1 MASRWQPDP
10 SFYPSPR
17 LAMQAP
23 AETLAFVAAFDPSRT
38 RPDAIAVVD
47 VDPASAAYGGIV
59 GQVDMPNT
67 GDELHHF
74 GWNACSACLCPN
86 APHPHVERRYLVVP
100 GLRSSR
106 LHIVDTKPDPR
117 RPQIVRVIEP
127 EEVALKTGYSRPH
140 TIHCGPEGIYVSALG
155 NAEGGAPGGIFLM
168 DHASFDVL
176 GRWELDRGPQELA
189 YDFWWHL
196 GHDTLVT
203 SEWGTPDTFENGLVP
218 EVLLGSRYGRR
229 LHFWDLH
236 KRKHQQAID
245 LGPEHQLVFEL
256 RPAHDP
262 TKAYG
267 FVGVVISLKDLSASI
282 WTWYRDGDR
291 WAARKVIEIPA
302 EPADPDL
309 LPPLLKG
316 FKAVPPLV
324 TDIDL
329 SLDDRF
335 LYVSCWG
342 TGKLLQYDV
351 SDPMAPRLAGEVR
364 IGGIA
369 ARTAH
374 PANPGRPLTGGPQ
387 MVEIS
392 RDGRRVYFTSS
403 LYGAIDPQFYPEG
416 LDGWMVKVDVG
427 PDGGMAFDE
436 RFFLD
441 WPEGHLPHQIRL
453 EGGDCSS
460 DSYCYP

>member
-1 MASRWQPDP
+1 MSIWQPDP

-17 LAMQAP
+17 MAMKAP
-23 AETLAFVAAFDPSRT
+23 AEKLAYVAAFDPDRQ
-38 RPDAIAVVD
+38 RPDAIVVVD
-47 VDPASAAYGGIV
+47 VDPVSASYGKVV
-59 GQVDMPNT
+59 GQVDMPNA

-74 GWNACSACLCPN
+74 GWNACSSCLCPN

-106 LHIVDTKPDPR
+106 MHIIDTKPDPKN
-117 RPQIVRVIEP
+117 PKIVRVIEP
-127 EEVALKTGYSRPH
+127 EEIALKAGYSRPH

-155 NAEGGAPGGIFLM
+155 NAEGEAPGGVFLM

-176 GRWELDRGPQELA
+176 GRWEMDRGPQELA

-196 GHDTLVT
+196 GHDTMVS
-203 SEWGTPDTFENGLVP
+203 SEWGLPATFENGLVP
-218 EVLLGSRYGRR
+218 EVLLGGKYGRH

-236 KRKHQQAID
+236 KRKHTQAID
-245 LGPEHQLVFEL
+245 LGPEYQLVFEL

-267 FVGVVISLKDLSASI
+267 FVGVVISLKDLSSSI
-282 WTWYRDGDR
+282 WTWYRDGDQ
-291 WAARKVIEIPA
+291 WAVRKIIEIPA

-309 LPPLLKG
+309 LPPALKP

-329 SLDDRF
+329 SMDDRF

-342 TGKLLQYDV
+342 TGAMYQYDV
-351 SDPMAPRLAGEVR
+351 SDPMAPKLTGTIK
-364 IGGIA
+364 IGGIVV
-369 ARTAH
+369 RTAH
-374 PANPGRPLTGGPQ
+374 PSNPGRPLSGGPQ

-392 RDGRRVYFTSS
+392 RDGKRVYFTSS
-403 LYGAIDPQFYPEG
+403 LYGAIDPQFYPDG
-416 LDGWMVKVDVG
+416 LDGWMVKLDVK
-427 PDGGMAFDE
+427 PEGGIAFDE
-436 RFFLD
+436 KFFLD
-441 WPEGHLPHQIRL
+441 WPKGHLPHQIRL

>member
-1 MASRWQPDP
+1 MMATWRPDA

-23 AETLAFVAAFDPSRT
+23 PERLAYVAAFDPDRRT
-38 RPDAIAVVD
+38 PDAMAVVD
-47 VDPASAAYGGIV
+47 VDPGSASYGRIV
-59 GQVDMPNT
+59 GQTAMPNT

-74 GWNACSACLCPN
+74 GWNACSSCLCPN

-106 LHIVDTKPDPR
+106 MYILDTKPDPR
-117 RPQIVRVIEP
+117 KPVLVRTIEP
-127 EEVALKTGYSRPH
+127 EELASRAGYSRPH
-140 TIHCGPEGIYVSALG
+140 TVHCGPGGIYVSALG
-155 NAEGGAPGGIFLM
+155 GAGDGGPGGVFMM
-168 DHASFDVL
+168 DHESFDVL
-176 GRWELDRGPQELA
+176 GRWEVDRGPQELA

-196 GHDTLVT
+196 GHDTMVT
-203 SEWGTPDTFENGLVP
+203 SEWGLPKNFENGLVP
-218 EVLLGSRYGRR
+218 EVLLSSGYGHR
-229 LHFWDLH
+229 LHFWDLL
-236 KRKHQQAID
+236 KRRHVQEID
-245 LGPEHQLVFEL
+245 LGKQYQLVFEL

-267 FVGVVISLKDLSASI
+267 FVGVVVCLEDLSSSI
-282 WTWYRDGDR
+282 WVWHRDGEK
-291 WAARKVIEIPA
+291 WAMRKIIDIPA

-329 SLDDRF
+329 SMDDRF
-335 LYVSCWG
+335 LYVCCWG
-342 TGKLLQYDV
+342 TGQMLQYDV
-351 SDPMAPRLAGEVR
+351 SDPFAPKLTGSVR
-364 IGGIA
+364 IGGVV
-369 ARTAH
+369 ARAGH
-374 PANPGRPLTGGPQ
+374 PAAAGPLNGGPQ

-392 RDGRRVYFTSS
+392 RDGRRVYFTNS
-403 LYGAIDPQFYPEG
+403 LYGAVDPQFYPEG
-416 LDGWMVKVDVG
+416 IDGWMVKLDVD
-427 PDGGMAFDE
+427 PNGGVAFDPK
-436 RFFLD
+436 FFVD
-441 WPEGHLPHQIRL
+441 WPKPHRPHQVRL